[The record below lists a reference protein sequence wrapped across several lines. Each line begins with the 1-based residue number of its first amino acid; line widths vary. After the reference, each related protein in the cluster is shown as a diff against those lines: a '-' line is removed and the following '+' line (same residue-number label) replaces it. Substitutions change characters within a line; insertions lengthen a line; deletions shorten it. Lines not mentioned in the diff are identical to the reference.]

1 MDYRR
6 WMAIALTSI
15 ESNVAEDNP
24 FEVKDLFEGHQW
36 KALTRG
42 NRIGFGR
49 YFANEVKEGRVPGVI
64 GLERGKDNHSR
75 YIKQQLKER

>member
-6 WMAIALTSI
+6 WMAKALNSI
-15 ESNVAEDNP
+15 ESNVAEGNP
-24 FEVKDLFEGHQW
+24 FEVKDLFEGHRW
-36 KALTRG
+36 KALELG

-75 YIKQQLKER
+75 YIKQQQKEQ